1 MTTKVLVVGDQALVR
16 GGLRAMLDLQ
26 PDFTVVGEAPNL
38 SEALSRAQ
46 RLEPDVLVV
55 DAPNLAGHAME
66 AARQFPGLQALT
78 RTLLLTNDRGSHEIL
93 HAHAWGL
100 LFKNA
105 DAPLLA
111 AAVRILAAGYR
122 LQPMAPQQG
131 SGEGLLVAREGGD
144 HAATIGDVGDERM
157 STLTPRELEVLRL
170 VVRGLSNGEI
180 AAELTVSESTVK
192 SHVQG
197 LLTKLGL
204 RDRVQAV
211 IYAYETGFVRPATSA
226 RPTGLG
232 APAAASTVQPPA

>member
-26 PDFTVVGEAPNL
+26 PDFSVVGEAPNL

-78 RTLLLTNDRGSHEIL
+78 RTLLLTNDRGSHEML
-93 HAHAWGL
+93 QAHACGL

-122 LQPMAPQQG
+122 LQPMAPQG
-131 SGEGLLVAREGGD
+131 SGDGLLVAREGGD
-144 HAATIGDVGDERM
+144 HATTIGDVGDERM
-157 STLTPRELEVLRL
+157 SALTPRELEVLRL

-211 IYAYETGFVRPATSA
+211 IYAYETGFVRPAISA
-226 RPTGLG
+226 TPTGLG
-232 APAAASTVQPPA
+232 AAAAASTVQPPA